1 MRARRTAARA
11 NKQTNTHAN
20 DQTRKRPVP
29 ERRFP
34 SASSCACARVGS
46 AGRARSCVRFFRAS
60 PSGWGRTGSAP
71 WRARLCA
78 ERSAATDDGWIV
90 HEVVVPLA
98 STVANLR
105 PEGGRTAADTAGHT
119 WEYLGGRMCSYRPSS
134 TSSLQPL
141 PRACVRAC
149 ACAHVRAHVRVRM
162 CVRAWAALSTERTEL
177 HRGRNDSEHD
187 SVVGRGGGGGCEHVQ
202 LAQLPARAP
211 ASPNGSDRRRPVA
224 VPERADGRSDGEY
237 SQYLQYP
244 TRAGRRSDGEYS
256 QYLQHPTRA
265 DGKGTR
271 SAMRCNGDSRQR
283 LTAFPKAFP
292 LAVWRAAADQ
302 SQSGVARAR

>member
-20 DQTRKRPVP
+20 NQTRKRPVP

-34 SASSCACARVGS
+34 SAPSCACARVGS
-46 AGRARSCVRFFRAS
+46 AGRARSCVRCFRAS

-119 WEYLGGRMCSYRPSS
+119 WEYLGGRTCSYRPSS
-134 TSSLQPL
+134 TSSLQPQPL
-141 PRACVRAC
+141 PQPQPQPLPLPLPVCVGVCVCARAC
-149 ACAHVRAHVRVRM
+149 ARLYVCVCVCM
-162 CVRAWAALSTERTEL
+162 CV
-177 HRGRNDSEHD
+177 
-187 SVVGRGGGGGCEHVQ
+187 C
-202 LAQLPARAP
+202 
-211 ASPNGSDRRRPVA
+211 
-224 VPERADGRSDGEY
+224 VP
-237 SQYLQYP
+237 
-244 TRAGRRSDGEYS
+244 
-256 QYLQHPTRA
+256 
-265 DGKGTR
+265 
-271 SAMRCNGDSRQR
+271 C
-283 LTAFPKAFP
+283 
-292 LAVWRAAADQ
+292 V
-302 SQSGVARAR
+302 